1 MTRHLLMAAAAAL
14 TLCATGVHAAPPANI
29 AAAVA
34 APDRPDADKTRDAA
48 RKPAEVLEFAGVKA
62 GEKVGELLPG
72 GGYFTR
78 LLSAAVGP
86 QGKVYAGVSAS
97 AEEKSKAA
105 LEKGNVQV
113 VVMNPPALNFPE
125 PVDLIFTAQNYHD
138 FHLASRNLD
147 VAQVN
152 KHLYDA
158 LNPGGVLLIIDHTAA
173 AGAPIEVADT
183 LHRIDPA
190 VVKREVE
197 AAGFKFVGESNVIR
211 NPDDPKTGKVFDP
224 EIRGKTDQ
232 FIYKFQKPN

>member
-14 TLCATGVHAAPPANI
+14 TLCATGAHAAPPANI

-34 APDRPDADKTRDAA
+34 AADRPDADKTRDAA

-105 LEKGNVQV
+105 LEKGNVKV

-197 AAGFKFVGESNVIR
+197 AAGFVFEGESGAVA
-211 NPDDPKTGKVFDP
+211 NPADDHSLNVFD
-224 EIRGKTDQ
+224 EKIRGKTDQ
-232 FIYKFQKPN
+232 FVYRFRKPA

>member
-1 MTRHLLMAAAAAL
+1 MTRHLLMVAAAAL
-14 TLCATGVHAAPPANI
+14 TLCATAAYAAPPANVV
-29 AAAVA
+29 AAVA
-34 APDRPDADKTRDAA
+34 EPSRPDADKQRDAA
-48 RKPAEVLEFAGVKA
+48 RKPSEMLEFAGVKT
-62 GEKVGELLPG
+62 GDKVVELLPG

-86 QGKVYAGVSAS
+86 TGKVYAGIPESDQ
-97 AEEKSKAA
+97 EKAKALA
-105 LEKGNVQV
+105 TGNVELV
-113 VVMNPPALNFPE
+113 VLKPGALQFPE
-125 PVDLIFTAQNYHD
+125 RADVIFTAQNYHD

-197 AAGFKFVGESNVIR
+197 AAGFKFVGENNALR
-211 NPDDPKTGKVFDP
+211 NPADAKTVGVFDAS
-224 EIRGKTDQ
+224 IRGKTDQ
-232 FIYKFQKPN
+232 FIYKFQKPK